1 MATFLFDK
9 IIFGPI
15 KSRRLGISLGINLLP
30 LDKKVCNFNCV
41 YCECGWT
48 EKSDTKFTL
57 PSAITV
63 NEELASKLQ
72 QMQQNKEE
80 LDVIT
85 FAGNGEPTMH
95 PQFGMII
102 DNTIALRNKFFPTA
116 KIAVLSNATL
126 IRKKSVFNAL
136 QKVDQN
142 ILKLD
147 SGIEATCKV
156 INKPTQ
162 NFHLIPLIEYLKKMN
177 GNLIIQTLFLKG
189 CYNDTSID
197 NTTET
202 EVNTW
207 LSIIEEIRPKQVMIY
222 SLARDTPA
230 SNLEKVSKNVLTK
243 IANKVKAAGIEV
255 QVTF

>member
-15 KSRRLGISLGINLLP
+15 KSRRLGRSLGINLLP

-48 EKSDTKFTL
+48 DATPSKSIL
-57 PSAITV
+57 PSAASVIKA
-63 NEELASKLQ
+63 LAEKLQ
-72 QMQQNKEE
+72 QMQAANEQ

-95 PQFGMII
+95 PHFARII
-102 DNTIALRNKFFPTA
+102 NQTIALRNQYFPLA
-116 KIAVLSNATL
+116 KVAVLSNATL
-126 IRKKSVFNAL
+126 VRRPSVFKAL

-147 SGIEATCKV
+147 AGIETTCIA
-156 INKPTQ
+156 INKPTAS
-162 NFHLIPLIEYLKKMN
+162 FHLDALVKYLKKFE

-189 CYNDTSID
+189 KYNNNLID

-202 EVNTW
+202 EINAW
-207 LSIIEEIRPKQVMIY
+207 LKIIADIHPKQVMIY

-230 SNLEKVSKNVLTK
+230 NQLEKVSKKVLNN
-243 IANKVKAAGIEV
+243 IAKQLTALGIEV

>member
-30 LDKKVCNFNCV
+30 LDKKVCNFDCI

-48 EKSDTKFTL
+48 EKNNAKITL
-57 PSAITV
+57 PTASAV
-63 NEELASKLQ
+63 SKELVLKLQ
-72 QMQQNKEE
+72 QMQLNNEK

-102 DNTIALRNKFFPTA
+102 DNTIALRDRFFPTA

-147 SGIEATCKV
+147 SGIEATCKI

-162 NFHLIPLIEYLKKMN
+162 NFQLVPLTEYLKKMN

-189 CYNDTSID
+189 CYNDIPID

-230 SNLEKVSKNVLTK
+230 SNLEKISKNVLTN
-243 IANKVKAAGIEV
+243 IADKVKASGIEV
-255 QVTF
+255 QVTY